1 MFTVLGI
8 PEDRQCFFP
17 DREWLLL
24 ICLHIVLWTPNHP
37 CLWVV
42 SGSFSCEPAGWPLIL
57 SWQCL
62 DFMLCKSAIF
72 LCSSLSSLFLCLPFS
87 ARLSINF
94 HNYSVVPVLG
104 EAAGPALCNYSSAA
118 PCSHHAREILLAHAS
133 TCDPPV
139 TCKNRQHPRAV

>member
-1 MFTVLGI
+1 MFTVLRI
-8 PEDRQCFFP
+8 PEDQQCFFP

-62 DFMLCKSAIF
+62 DFMLCKSTIF
-72 LCSSLSSLFLCLPFS
+72 LCPSLSLCLYLFVCLPFS

-94 HNYSVVPVLG
+94 HNYSVVRVLG

-118 PCSHHAREILLAHAS
+118 PCSHHAREILLAS
-133 TCDPPV
+133 SLV
-139 TCKNRQHPRAV
+139 TCKNRQHPRVV